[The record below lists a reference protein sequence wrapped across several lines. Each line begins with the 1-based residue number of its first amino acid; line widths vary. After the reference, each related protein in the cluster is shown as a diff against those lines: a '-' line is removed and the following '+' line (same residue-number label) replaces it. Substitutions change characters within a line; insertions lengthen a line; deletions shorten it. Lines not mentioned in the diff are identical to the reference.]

1 MNKNNIVSQLNKD
14 LPTVSILI
22 AMRNEEKYIGK
33 CLEGFIKQNYPKEK
47 FDIFIMDGCSEDNSI
62 KIVNTYKLK
71 FNKIHILKN
80 ERLTAP
86 AGWNLGIKVSKNDI
100 KAIFSAHSV
109 PSETYIETAV
119 KTMLSTGTDCVGG
132 SMSAVSNSMIG
143 KAISYATSTPLG
155 MGASVFHYS
164 KKPQYVNTV
173 YQGFFRRELFEI
185 VGNFDE
191 DLVRNQDDEMSY
203 RLRKNGRE
211 IYYDPNIKS
220 VYYNRAGFTKLFKQ
234 YFQYGLYKPLVFRK
248 LKYGMQVHH
257 FIPAFFLIYL
267 LLLIVFSNSIVYF
280 FPLILYFILCIYF
293 SIKSKSSMA
302 IKLLSIIVYP
312 ILHISYGLGFLMGVP
327 RVIYYNPNY
336 KKK

>member
-1 MNKNNIVSQLNKD
+1 MISKIKNTEE

-33 CLEGFIKQNYPKEK
+33 CLEGFAKQNYPKEK
-47 FDIFIMDGCSEDNSI
+47 FDIFIMDGYSEDNSI

-86 AGWNLGIKVSKNDI
+86 AGWNLGIKASKNDI

-119 KTMLSTGTDCVGG
+119 KTMLSTGADCVGG
-132 SMSAVSNSMIG
+132 PMSAVSDSMIG

-173 YQGFFRRELFEI
+173 YQGFFRRELFEN

-203 RLRKNGRE
+203 RIRKNGGK
-211 IYYDPNIKS
+211 IYFDPNIKC
-220 VYYNRAGFTKLFKQ
+220 VYYNRSSLTKLFKQ

-248 LKYGMQVHH
+248 LKYGMQAHH
-257 FIPAFFLIYL
+257 FIPTIFLIYL
-267 LLLIVFSNSIVYF
+267 VSLIVFSNFTIYF
-280 FPLILYFILCIYF
+280 FPLILYFMLCFYF
-293 SIKSKSSMA
+293 SIKTKSSMA
-302 IKLLSIIVYP
+302 IKFLSIIVYP

-327 RVIYYNPNY
+327 KAFYGKSTHHPN
-336 KKK
+336 